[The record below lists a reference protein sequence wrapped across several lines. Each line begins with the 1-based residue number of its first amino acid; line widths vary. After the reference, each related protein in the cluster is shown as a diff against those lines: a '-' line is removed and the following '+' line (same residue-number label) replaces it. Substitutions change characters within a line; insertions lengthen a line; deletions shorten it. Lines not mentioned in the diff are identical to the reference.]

1 MFYHVAAMDI
11 SSKHMGRLG
20 PTSRLSTDRFRVPLP
35 VKISSPKFAGERS
48 RAGLSLSAGSC
59 IVGAGSKADLILT
72 DPTVSREHLRV
83 DVVPEGVRV
92 VDLGSSNGT
101 FYGGHRISEIVLSV
115 GASLRLG
122 RAELSIEFDTT
133 VLHSNEER
141 SGYGRLLGCSAAM
154 RQLFAKL
161 QRLEGSLVAILL
173 MGESG
178 SGKELIARTLH
189 ENSEVAT
196 GPMVTLNCGALER
209 NLVRSELFGHRK
221 GAFTGAVE
229 HRLGAFQRAHG
240 GTLFLDEVGELPLD
254 VQPVLLRALQEQE
267 VVPVGETAATS
278 VRVRLIAATNR
289 DLLHMVEQG
298 DFREDLFYR
307 LNVVR
312 LDVPA
317 LRDRPEDIE
326 PLAMAAAQQAGIA
339 ELPASVLSRL
349 RQHHWPGNVR
359 ELYHAVEAY
368 AAVGELPSFQPLALG
383 GLGKALADHI
393 DVDEPYDQLKQR
405 FNEVF
410 QESYLRQLLAI
421 TGGNISQAARQSGLE
436 RSYLS
441 RLVSRYKLR

>member
-1 MFYHVAAMDI
+1 
-11 SSKHMGRLG
+11 
-20 PTSRLSTDRFRVPLP
+20 
-35 VKISSPKFAGERS
+35 
-48 RAGLSLSAGSC
+48 
-59 IVGAGSKADLILT
+59 
-72 DPTVSREHLRV
+72 
-83 DVVPEGVRV
+83 
-92 VDLGSSNGT
+92 
-101 FYGGHRISEIVLSV
+101 
-115 GASLRLG
+115 
-122 RAELSIEFDTT
+122 
-133 VLHSNEER
+133 
-141 SGYGRLLGCSAAM
+141 
-154 RQLFAKL
+154 
-161 QRLEGSLVAILL
+161 
-173 MGESG
+173 
-178 SGKELIARTLH
+178 
-189 ENSEVAT
+189 
-196 GPMVTLNCGALER
+196 
-209 NLVRSELFGHRK
+209 LFGHRK

-405 FNEVF
+405 FN
-410 QESYLRQLLAI
+410 
-421 TGGNISQAARQSGLE
+421 
-436 RSYLS
+436 
-441 RLVSRYKLR
+441 